1 MALVAFEQHFPM
13 AQCVIDDGLPA
24 RLLPPWSGDIR
35 PLPARPRWMRDRI
48 IGLSDK
54 SNPGVWGGLL
64 QEALH
69 RREAH
74 WLPKR
79 D

>member
-1 MALVAFEQHFPM
+1 MALVAIEQDFPM
-13 AQCVIDDGLPA
+13 AQRVIDDGLPA
-24 RLLPPWSGDIR
+24 RLLPRGAVIFVR
-35 PLPARPRWMRDRI
+35 FLRPRWMRDRI

-69 RREAH
+69 RPEAH

-79 D
+79 N